1 MKVVIDEQKLINGFQ
16 KLTDKFLAD
25 LKEYAEKWWENEE
38 IPDWMSSGIVEWVD
52 AVDKINITHLQVR
65 KDDIGSNYYIS
76 VDAILDSKVRFD
88 IDEILQHITYL
99 IIKRMF
105 GLRSGNQVIMISD
118 NIELK
123 DSNPQW

>member
-1 MKVVIDEQKLINGFQ
+1 MKVVIDEEKLINGFQ
-16 KLTDKFLAD
+16 KLTDKFLDD
-25 LKEYAEKWWENEE
+25 LKEYAEKWYENEE

-52 AVDKINITHLQVR
+52 AVDKIKITHLQVR

-88 IDEILQHITYL
+88 INEILQHISYL

-123 DSNPQW
+123 DNNPQW

>member
-16 KLTDKFLAD
+16 KLTDKFLDD
-25 LKEYAEKWWENEE
+25 LKVYADKWYENEE
-38 IPDWMSSGIVEWVD
+38 IPDWMSTGIVEWVD
-52 AVDKINITHLQVR
+52 AVDKIKITHLQVR

>member
-1 MKVVIDEQKLINGFQ
+1 MKVVIDEKKLINGFQ

-52 AVDKINITHLQVR
+52 AVDKIKITHLQVT

-118 NIELK
+118 KIELK
-123 DSNPQW
+123 DNNPQW

>member
-1 MKVVIDEQKLINGFQ
+1 MKVVIDEEKLINGFQ
-16 KLTDKFLAD
+16 KLTDKFLDD
-25 LKEYAEKWWENEE
+25 LKEYADKWYENEE

-52 AVDKINITHLQVR
+52 AVDKIKITHLQVT

-123 DSNPQW
+123 DSNPQF

>member
-1 MKVVIDEQKLINGFQ
+1 
-16 KLTDKFLAD
+16 
-25 LKEYAEKWWENEE
+25 
-38 IPDWMSSGIVEWVD
+38 
-52 AVDKINITHLQVR
+52 VR

-88 IDEILQHITYL
+88 IDEILQHISYL

-123 DSNPQW
+123 DNNPQF

>member
-16 KLTDKFLAD
+16 KLTDKFLDD
-25 LKEYAEKWWENEE
+25 LKVYADKWYENEE
-38 IPDWMSSGIVEWVD
+38 IPDWMSTGIVEWVD

-123 DSNPQW
+123 DNNPQW

>member
-1 MKVVIDEQKLINGFQ
+1 MKVVIDEEKLINGFQ

-25 LKEYAEKWWENEE
+25 LKEYADKWYENEE

-52 AVDKINITHLQVR
+52 AVDKIKITHLQVR

-88 IDEILQHITYL
+88 IDEILQHISYL

-123 DSNPQW
+123 DNNPQW

>member
-1 MKVVIDEQKLINGFQ
+1 MKVVIDEEKLINGFQ
-16 KLTDKFLAD
+16 KLTDKFLDD
-25 LKEYAEKWWENEE
+25 LKEYADKWYENEE

-52 AVDKINITHLQVR
+52 AVDKIKITHLQVR

-123 DSNPQW
+123 DNNPQW

>member
-1 MKVVIDEQKLINGFQ
+1 MKVVIDEKKLINGFQ

-25 LKEYAEKWWENEE
+25 LKVYAEKWWENEE

-105 GLRSGNQVIMISD
+105 GLRSGNQVIMISN

>member
-25 LKEYAEKWWENEE
+25 LKEYADKWYENEE

-52 AVDKINITHLQVR
+52 AVDKIKITHLQVT

-123 DSNPQW
+123 DSNPQF

>member
-1 MKVVIDEQKLINGFQ
+1 MKVVIDEEKLINGFQ

-25 LKEYAEKWWENEE
+25 LKEYADKWYENEE

-88 IDEILQHITYL
+88 IDEILQHISYL

-105 GLRSGNQVIMISD
+105 GFRSGNQVIMISD

-123 DSNPQW
+123 DNNPQF

>member
-16 KLTDKFLAD
+16 KLTDKFLDD
-25 LKEYAEKWWENEE
+25 LKVYADKWYENEE
-38 IPDWMSSGIVEWVD
+38 IPDWMSTGIVEWVD

>member
-1 MKVVIDEQKLINGFQ
+1 MKVVIDEKKLINGFQ

-52 AVDKINITHLQVR
+52 DVDKINITHLQVR

-123 DSNPQW
+123 DKDPQF

>member
-1 MKVVIDEQKLINGFQ
+1 MKVVIDEKKLINGFQ

-25 LKEYAEKWWENEE
+25 LKVYAEKWWENEE

-52 AVDKINITHLQVR
+52 TVDKIKITHLQVR

>member
-1 MKVVIDEQKLINGFQ
+1 MKVVIDEKKLINGFQ

-123 DSNPQW
+123 DNNPQW

>member
-16 KLTDKFLAD
+16 KLTDKFLDD
-25 LKEYAEKWWENEE
+25 LKVYAEKWWENEE

-52 AVDKINITHLQVR
+52 AVDKIKITHLQVT

>member
-25 LKEYAEKWWENEE
+25 LKEYADKWYENEE

-123 DSNPQW
+123 DKDPQW

>member
-16 KLTDKFLAD
+16 KLTDKFLDD
-25 LKEYAEKWWENEE
+25 LKVYADKWYENEE
-38 IPDWMSSGIVEWVD
+38 IPDWMSTGIVEWVD

-88 IDEILQHITYL
+88 IDEILQHISYL

>member
-25 LKEYAEKWWENEE
+25 LKVYAEKWWENEE

-52 AVDKINITHLQVR
+52 TVDKIKITHLQVR

>member
-16 KLTDKFLAD
+16 KLTDKFLDD
-25 LKEYAEKWWENEE
+25 LKVYAEKWWENEE

-52 AVDKINITHLQVR
+52 AVDKIKITHLQVT

-99 IIKRMF
+99 ILKRMF

>member
-16 KLTDKFLAD
+16 KLTDKFLDD
-25 LKEYAEKWWENEE
+25 LKVYADKWYENEE
-38 IPDWMSSGIVEWVD
+38 IPDWMSTGIVEWVD

-123 DSNPQW
+123 DKDPQW

>member
-25 LKEYAEKWWENEE
+25 LKEYADKWYENEE

-52 AVDKINITHLQVR
+52 AVDKIKITHLQVR

-123 DSNPQW
+123 DNNPQF

>member
-16 KLTDKFLAD
+16 KLTDKFLDD
-25 LKEYAEKWWENEE
+25 LKVYADKWYENEE
-38 IPDWMSSGIVEWVD
+38 IPDWMSTGIVEWVD
-52 AVDKINITHLQVR
+52 AVDKIKITHLQVR

-123 DSNPQW
+123 DNNPQW

>member
-16 KLTDKFLAD
+16 KLTDKFLND
-25 LKEYAEKWWENEE
+25 LKVYADKWYENEE
-38 IPDWMSSGIVEWVD
+38 IPDWMSTGIVEWVD
-52 AVDKINITHLQVR
+52 AVDKIKITHLQVR

-76 VDAILDSKVRFD
+76 VDTILDSKVRFD

>member
-88 IDEILQHITYL
+88 IDEILQHISYL

>member
-25 LKEYAEKWWENEE
+25 LKEYAEKWYENEE

>member
-123 DSNPQW
+123 ESNPQW

>member
-1 MKVVIDEQKLINGFQ
+1 MKVVIDEKKLINGFQ

-52 AVDKINITHLQVR
+52 AVDKIKITHLQVT

-123 DSNPQW
+123 DKDPQW

>member
-25 LKEYAEKWWENEE
+25 LKEYADKWYENEE

-88 IDEILQHITYL
+88 IDEILQHISYL

-123 DSNPQW
+123 DSNPQF

>member
-16 KLTDKFLAD
+16 KLTDKFLND
-25 LKEYAEKWWENEE
+25 LKVYADKWYENEE
-38 IPDWMSSGIVEWVD
+38 IPDWMSTGIVEWVD
-52 AVDKINITHLQVR
+52 AVDKIKITHLQVR

-76 VDAILDSKVRFD
+76 VDTILDSKVRFD

-123 DSNPQW
+123 DNNPQW

>member
-25 LKEYAEKWWENEE
+25 LKVYAEKWWENEE

-52 AVDKINITHLQVR
+52 TVDKIKITHLQVR

-123 DSNPQW
+123 DNNPQW

>member
-1 MKVVIDEQKLINGFQ
+1 MKVVIDEEKLINGFQ
-16 KLTDKFLAD
+16 KLTDKFLVD
-25 LKEYAEKWWENEE
+25 LKEYADKWYENEE
-38 IPDWMSSGIVEWVD
+38 IPDWMSTGIVEWVD

>member
-1 MKVVIDEQKLINGFQ
+1 MKVVIDEKKLINGFQ

-52 AVDKINITHLQVR
+52 AVDKIKITHLQVT

-99 IIKRMF
+99 ILKRMF

-118 NIELK
+118 KIELK
-123 DSNPQW
+123 DNNPQW